1 VSGTLAEGNPGSGG
15 FSGPAAETTPGGV
28 AGGLHAAAIA
38 PVAAGER
45 IESLDFIRGIA
56 VMGIL
61 AANIVG
67 FGQPFLAYMY
77 PTAFLTEHG
86 AASEWMWIAQ
96 FVLVDGKMRG
106 LFTLLFGAG
115 LYLFTERV
123 WDRGGTRWRQM
134 WRLLVLLL
142 FGLAHYFFIWAGD
155 ILFYYAAV
163 GFLVVPCLR
172 WGAKAQLWVGILGY
186 VFGALF
192 YAAALSFPFAVVET
206 SAGET
211 GELAELRENMLVD
224 QERQL
229 ADDAVV
235 SEFKRSGDYAGLVA
249 HRVREQWFIPLVNL
263 LLFSFETLP
272 LMFLGVALY
281 RFGFFSGAFD
291 SRRMRFWGWA
301 GLIAGGLLHLAIGLF
316 VRENGF
322 GFYTVQ
328 AAFIGWSPL
337 PKLAMMLGLA
347 ALMVEYSPRWT
358 GELAERVR
366 AAGRAAFTNYL
377 GTSIA
382 MLFVFHG
389 WALGLFGELN
399 RPQLYIVVALA
410 WAVMLLWSK
419 PWLERYRYGPLEW
432 LWRCMTYG
440 RIFSLK
446 R

>member
-1 VSGTLAEGNPGSGG
+1 
-15 FSGPAAETTPGGV
+15 
-28 AGGLHAAAIA
+28 
-38 PVAAGER
+38 
-45 IESLDFIRGIA
+45 
-56 VMGIL
+56 
-61 AANIVG
+61 
-67 FGQPFLAYMY
+67 
-77 PTAFLTEHG
+77 
-86 AASEWMWIAQ
+86 
-96 FVLVDGKMRG
+96 
-106 LFTLLFGAG
+106 
-115 LYLFTERV
+115 
-123 WDRGGTRWRQM
+123 
-134 WRLLVLLL
+134 
-142 FGLAHYFFIWAGD
+142 
-155 ILFYYAAV
+155 
-163 GFLVVPCLR
+163 
-172 WGAKAQLWVGILGY
+172 
-186 VFGALF
+186 
-192 YAAALSFPFAVVET
+192 
-206 SAGET
+206 
-211 GELAELRENMLVD
+211 
-224 QERQL
+224 
-229 ADDAVV
+229 
-235 SEFKRSGDYAGLVA
+235 
-249 HRVREQWFIPLVNL
+249 
-263 LLFSFETLP
+263 
-272 LMFLGVALY
+272 
-281 RFGFFSGAFD
+281 
-291 SRRMRFWGWA
+291 MRFWGWA